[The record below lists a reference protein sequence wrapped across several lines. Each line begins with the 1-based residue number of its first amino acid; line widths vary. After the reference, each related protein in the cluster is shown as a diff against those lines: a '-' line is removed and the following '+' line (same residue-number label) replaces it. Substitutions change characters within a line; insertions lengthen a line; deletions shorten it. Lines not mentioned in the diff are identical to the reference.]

1 MKTRMKVDEDLS
13 DDEYLRIKSGVGRD
27 MYDEDDDENDD
38 EDDEDDCHEFDDMM
52 RLAKKYCRVMLCMMA
67 MGENDHDYDIQIG

>member
-1 MKTRMKVDEDLS
+1 
-13 DDEYLRIKSGVGRD
+13 

-52 RLAKKYCRVMLCMMA
+52 RLENTGCRVMLCMMA
-67 MGENDHDYDIQIG
+67 MGENDHDYDIALDWLITGIIHLKTAK

>member
-1 MKTRMKVDEDLS
+1 
-13 DDEYLRIKSGVGRD
+13 

-52 RLAKKYCRVMLCMMA
+52 RLAKNTAAELCCA
-67 MGENDHDYDIQIG
+67 

>member
-1 MKTRMKVDEDLS
+1 
-13 DDEYLRIKSGVGRD
+13 

-52 RLAKKYCRVMLCMMA
+52 RLAKKAAELCCA
-67 MGENDHDYDIQIG
+67 

>member
-1 MKTRMKVDEDLS
+1 
-13 DDEYLRIKSGVGRD
+13 

-52 RLAKKYCRVMLCMMA
+52 RLAKNTGCRVMLCMMA
-67 MGENDHDYDIQIG
+67 MGKNDHDYDIALDWLIDNGHYTPENS

>member
-1 MKTRMKVDEDLS
+1 
-13 DDEYLRIKSGVGRD
+13 

-52 RLAKKYCRVMLCMMA
+52 RLAKNTGCRVMLCMMA
-67 MGENDHDYDIQIG
+67 MGEK

>member
-1 MKTRMKVDEDLS
+1 MKTRMKMRMKIFLTT
-13 DDEYLRIKSGVGRD
+13 YLRIKSGVGRD

-52 RLAKKYCRVMLCMMA
+52 RLKNTGCRVIV
-67 MGENDHDYDIQIG
+67 HDGHGRK

>member
-1 MKTRMKVDEDLS
+1 
-13 DDEYLRIKSGVGRD
+13 

-52 RLAKKYCRVMLCMMA
+52 SWLKYCCRVMCCD
-67 MGENDHDYDIQIG
+67 GHGRNDHDYDIALDWLIDNGHYTENSK